1 MGGPGSGPRWWRG
14 NKKATVEDSHVLTA
28 QALVPFLGMETWK
41 VGTMTWTR
49 GEEKEVVASIS
60 YRRVEVEDPARRVF
74 RFIYTVGKGEA
85 AREADY
91 VIQLV
96 SVSPHFGGVR
106 WFFLCP
112 LVYHGT
118 PCLHRG
124 DKLYLP
130 PGGLYFGCRKCYD
143 LTYTTS
149 QESHKF
155 DGMYKSLAAG
165 MGRGITPQEVK
176 YLLWRQKRNL

>member
-1 MGGPGSGPRWWRG
+1 MGGPGSGNRWRRS
-14 NKKATVEDSHVLTA
+14 KKSTVEDGLTLTVHA
-28 QALVPFLGMETWK
+28 FTSFMNMKTWD

-49 GEEKEVVASIS
+49 GEGKEVVASIS

-85 AREADY
+85 VREADY
-91 VIQLV
+91 VIHLV
-96 SVSPHFGGVR
+96 SALPHFGGVR
-106 WFFLCP
+106 WYFLCP
-112 LVYHGT
+112 LVREGR

-124 DKLYLP
+124 EKLYLP

-143 LTYTTS
+143 LTYTSS

-155 DGMYKSLAAG
+155 DGMYKSLAAE
-165 MGRGITPQEVK
+165 MGRGMTPQQVK
-176 YLLWRQKRNL
+176 YLLWRKERNL